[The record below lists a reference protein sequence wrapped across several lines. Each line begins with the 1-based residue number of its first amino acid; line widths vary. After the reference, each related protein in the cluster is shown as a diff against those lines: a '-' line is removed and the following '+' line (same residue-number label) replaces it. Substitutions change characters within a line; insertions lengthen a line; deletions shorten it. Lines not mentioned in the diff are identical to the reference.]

1 MTFVRC
7 ERRNFLI
14 CGVIEVEL
22 CTPSIHHLFPTTKPN
37 PVDIG
42 APFPDDRGLWSVAVD
57 QLQETAVLERR
68 KANAVSEAED
78 SSLTISVQ
86 WDKDVLADP
95 F

>member
-7 ERRNFLI
+7 ERRNLLI
-14 CGVIEVEL
+14 CGVVEVKL
-22 CTPSIHHLFPTTKPN
+22 RTPSIHHLLPTTKPN

-57 QLQETAVLERR
+57 QLQKTAVLKGWET
-68 KANAVSEAED
+68 NAVSETEN

>member
-14 CGVIEVEL
+14 CGVVEVKL
-22 CTPSIHHLFPTTKPN
+22 RTPSIHHLLPTTKPN

-42 APFPDDRGLWSVAVD
+42 APFPDYRGLWSVTVD
-57 QLQETAVLERR
+57 QLQEAAVFKRR
-68 KANAVSEAED
+68 KADTVSEAED

-86 WDKDVLADP
+86 WYKDVLADP
-95 F
+95 L